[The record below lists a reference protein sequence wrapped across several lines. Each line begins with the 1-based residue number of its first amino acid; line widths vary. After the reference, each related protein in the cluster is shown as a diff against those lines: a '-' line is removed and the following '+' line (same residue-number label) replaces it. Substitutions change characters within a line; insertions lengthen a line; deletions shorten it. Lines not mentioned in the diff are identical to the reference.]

1 MASKAFLLGNEA
13 IARGLLESG
22 VKVAAGYPG
31 TPSSEI
37 IEVLAREAKKYGV
50 HVEWSVNEKAAL
62 EVAIGAAWS
71 GVRSA
76 AVMKHVGL
84 NVAADPFLT
93 LAYTGARGL
102 VLIVCDDP
110 SCHSSQNEQDSRRYA
125 YFAKIPCLDP
135 ASPVEAKEMISYAF
149 DLSEKF
155 DIPIMLR
162 STTRVSHAKSDIE
175 LGEIAP
181 KEVKAEFKKAP
192 ERRVML
198 PAHARPL
205 LKELNKKQ
213 NEIKIELEKSPWNSL
228 SIRKGAKLG
237 VVASGISSVYANEAI
252 AKLQTRVSFLK
263 IGTYPVPEQM
273 IKKLLKNIKAIL
285 VIEELEPVV
294 EEQIRLLLDRKIRIM
309 GKASKHIPR
318 EGELT
323 LDIIET
329 AIARAAGKRLRIAK
343 LEQQPLPLRPPVMC
357 AGCPHRATFYAMR
370 EVFGR
375 NSIFPSDIGCYTLGV
390 QLGTVDTTLCMGSS
404 TSLAAG
410 IYFAGEQNPICATIG
425 DSTFLH
431 SGITGLMNA
440 VYNKARF
447 TLVILDNLTTGM
459 TGHQPHP
466 GTGITATGEITA
478 RISLEAIARACGVE
492 MVEVIDPYDL
502 KNAKQVLKR
511 ARDSAGVSVVI
522 SRQACVITAQ
532 RMGIKRNKYEVSE
545 ACIGCRKCIAFGC
558 PAIELRGERAYIT
571 EACTGCGVCSQLCS
585 ASAIK
590 ARGAK

>member
-1 MASKAFLLGNEA
+1 MTGKAFLLGNEA

-37 IEVLAREAKKYGV
+37 IEALAREARRKKYDI

-84 NVAADPFLT
+84 NVAADPLLT
-93 LAYTGARGL
+93 LAYTGAKGL

-125 YFAKIPCLDP
+125 YFAKVPCLDP
-135 ASPVEAKEMISYAF
+135 ASPQEAKEMVSYAF
-149 DLSEKF
+149 ELSEKY
-155 DIPIMLR
+155 DIPVMLR

-175 LGEIAP
+175 VREIAF
-181 KEVKAEFKKAP
+181 KAGKAVFKKAP

-228 SIRKGAKLG
+228 VIRKGAKLG
-237 VVASGISSVYANEAI
+237 VIASGISSEYAKEAI
-252 AKLQTRVSFLK
+252 AKLQAKVSFLK
-263 IGTYPVPEQM
+263 ISTYPVPEQM
-273 IKKLLKNIKAIL
+273 IKKLLRSVKAIL

-294 EEQIRLLLDRKIRIM
+294 EEQIKMLLDRKIRIL

-323 LDIIET
+323 LSIVEA
-329 AIARAAGKRLRIAK
+329 AIARAVGKRFK
-343 LEQQPLPLRPPVMC
+343 SFEVNNQQPLPPRPPVMC

-370 EVFGR
+370 EVFGK
-375 NSIFPSDIGCYTLGV
+375 NAIYPSDIGCYTLGV

-410 IYFAGEQNPICATIG
+410 IYFAGEQSPICASIG

-440 VYNKARF
+440 AYNKARF
-447 TLVILDNLTTGM
+447 TLVILDNLTTAM

-466 GTGITATGEITA
+466 GTGITATGDA
-478 RISLEAIARACGVE
+478 APRISLEAIARACGVE
-492 MVEVIDPYDL
+492 LVEVIDPYDL
-502 KNAKQVLKR
+502 KNAKEALAR
-511 ARDSAGVSVVI
+511 AKDHAGMSVVI

-532 RMGIKRNKYEVSE
+532 RMGIKRGKYEVSE
-545 ACIGCRKCIAFGC
+545 ACIGCRKCIAYGC
-558 PAIELRGERAYIT
+558 PAIELRGEKAYIT
-571 EACTGCGVCSQLCS
+571 DACTGCGVCIQLCT
-585 ASAIK
+585 ANAIK
-590 ARGAK
+590 AR

>member
-1 MASKAFLLGNEA
+1 MARKAFLLGNEA
-13 IARGLLESG
+13 IARGLLENG
-22 VKVAAGYPG
+22 VKVVAGYPG

-37 IEVLAREAKKYGV
+37 IEALARDAKKYNI

-84 NVAADPFLT
+84 NVASDPFLT
-93 LAYTGARGL
+93 LAYTGAKGL

-110 SCHSSQNEQDSRRYA
+110 NCHSSQNEQDSRRYA

-135 ASPVEAKEMISYAF
+135 ASPMEAKEMVSYAF
-149 DLSEKF
+149 NLSEKF
-155 DIPIMLR
+155 DIPVMLR
-162 STTRVSHAKSDIE
+162 PTTRVSHAKSDIQ
-175 LGEIAP
+175 LGEVMQ
-181 KEVKAEFKKAP
+181 KEGKAEFKKAP

-213 NEIKIELEKSPWNSL
+213 DEIKIELEKSPWNSL
-228 SIRKGAKLG
+228 LINKDAKLG
-237 VVASGISSVYANEAI
+237 VIASGISSMYAKEAI
-252 AKLQTRVSFLK
+252 AKLQARVSFLK
-263 IGTYPVPEQM
+263 IGTYPVPEHM
-273 IKKLLKNIKAIL
+273 IRKLLRNVEAIL

-294 EEQIRLLLDRKIRIM
+294 EEQIRILLDKNIRIM
-309 GKASKHIPR
+309 GKTSKHIPR

-323 LDIIET
+323 LDIVEN
-329 AIARAAGKRLRIAK
+329 AIARATGKRVRIIEI
-343 LEQQPLPLRPPVMC
+343 EQQPLPPRPPVMC
-357 AGCPHRATFYAMR
+357 AGCPHRAIFYAIR

-410 IYFAGEQNPICATIG
+410 IYFAGEQKPICATIG

-440 VYNKARF
+440 VYNKAKY

-466 GTGITATGEITA
+466 GIGVTATGDITT
-478 RISLEAIARACGVE
+478 RISIEAITRACGVE
-492 MVEVIDPYDL
+492 FVEIIDPYDIN
-502 KNAKQVLKR
+502 NAKQVLTR
-511 ARDSAGVSVVI
+511 ARDSDGVRVVI
-522 SRQACVITAQ
+522 SRQACVIIAR
-532 RMGIKRNKYEVSE
+532 RMGIKRNRYEVSE
-545 ACIGCRKCIAFGC
+545 ACIGCRKCIIYGC
-558 PAIELRGERAYIT
+558 PAIEFRGGQAYINDM
-571 EACTGCGVCSQLCS
+571 CNGCGVCSQLCP

-590 ARGAK
+590 ARVGE

>member
-1 MASKAFLLGNEA
+1 MAGKAFLLGNEA

-22 VKVAAGYPG
+22 VKVASGYPG

-37 IEVLAREAKKYGV
+37 IEVLAGEAEKYGM

-76 AVMKHVGL
+76 AVMKHVGM

-125 YFAKIPCLDP
+125 YFAKVPCLDP
-135 ASPVEAKEMISYAF
+135 ASPREAKEMVSYAF
-149 DLSEKF
+149 DLSEKY
-155 DIPIMLR
+155 DIPVMLR
-162 STTRVSHAKSDIE
+162 STTRVSHAKSDVD
-175 LGEIAP
+175 LGEI
-181 KEVKAEFKKAP
+181 VLKAGNGKFKKAP

-205 LKELNKKQ
+205 LKELNEKQ
-213 NEIKIELEKSPWNSL
+213 NEIKAELEKSPWNSL
-228 SIRKGAKLG
+228 VIRKGAKIG
-237 VVASGISSVYANEAI
+237 VVASGISSAYANEAI
-252 AKLQTRVSFLK
+252 AKLQARVSFLK
-263 IGTYPVPEQM
+263 IGTYPVPEGM
-273 IKKLLKNIKAIL
+273 IKKLLRNVKAIL

-294 EEQIRLLLDRKIRIM
+294 EEQIRMLGVKIKIM
-309 GKASKHIPR
+309 GKASKHIPK
-318 EGELT
+318 EGELNP
-323 LDIIET
+323 DIVEA
-329 AIARAAGKRLRIAK
+329 AIARAIGKRLTAK
-343 LEQQPLPLRPPVMC
+343 KEHSKQLPPRPPVMC

-375 NSIFPSDIGCYTLGV
+375 NAVFPSDIGCYTLGV

-404 TSLAAG
+404 PSIAAG
-410 IYFAGEQNPICATIG
+410 IYFAGEQTPICASIG

-431 SGITGLMNA
+431 SGIPGLMNA
-440 VYNKARF
+440 AYNKAKF

-466 GTGITATGEITA
+466 GTGITATGETSV

-492 MVEVIDPYDL
+492 LVEVIDPYDL
-502 KNAKQVLKR
+502 KNAKQALTR
-511 ARDSAGVSVVI
+511 ARDHSGMSVII

-545 ACIGCRKCIAFGC
+545 ACIGCRKCISFAC
-558 PAIELRGERAYIT
+558 PAIELRGEQAYIN
-571 EACTGCGVCSQLCS
+571 EACTGCGVCSQLCPS
-585 ASAIK
+585 NAIK
-590 ARGAK
+590 ER

>member
-1 MASKAFLLGNEA
+1 MTGKAFLLGNEA

-22 VKVAAGYPG
+22 VKVATGYPG

-37 IEVLAREAKKYGV
+37 IEVLAKEAKKYGV

-135 ASPVEAKEMISYAF
+135 ASPVEAKEMVSYAF
-149 DLSEKF
+149 NLSEKY

-175 LGEIAP
+175 LGEIVP
-181 KEVKAEFKKAP
+181 KKVKAEFKKAP

-228 SIRKGAKLG
+228 LIRKGAKLG
-237 VVASGISSVYANEAI
+237 VVASGISSAYANEAI
-252 AKLQTRVSFLK
+252 AKLEAKVSFLK
-263 IGTYPVPEQM
+263 IGTYPVPEGM
-273 IKKLLKNIKAIL
+273 IKKLLKNVKAIL

-294 EEQIRLLLDRKIRIM
+294 EEQIRMLLERKIRIM

-323 LDIIET
+323 LDIVET
-329 AIARAAGKRLRIAK
+329 AIARAAGKRLRSAN
-343 LEQQPLPLRPPVMC
+343 LEQQPLPPRPPVMC

-370 EVFGR
+370 E
-375 NSIFPSDIGCYTLGV
+375 
-390 QLGTVDTTLCMGSS
+390 
-404 TSLAAG
+404 
-410 IYFAGEQNPICATIG
+410 
-425 DSTFLH
+425 
-431 SGITGLMNA
+431 
-440 VYNKARF
+440 
-447 TLVILDNLTTGM
+447 
-459 TGHQPHP
+459 
-466 GTGITATGEITA
+466 
-478 RISLEAIARACGVE
+478 
-492 MVEVIDPYDL
+492 
-502 KNAKQVLKR
+502 
-511 ARDSAGVSVVI
+511 
-522 SRQACVITAQ
+522 
-532 RMGIKRNKYEVSE
+532 
-545 ACIGCRKCIAFGC
+545 
-558 PAIELRGERAYIT
+558 
-571 EACTGCGVCSQLCS
+571 
-585 ASAIK
+585 
-590 ARGAK
+590 